1 MLLTSQSPYS
11 CYKHINERRTALL
24 RRYFLYQFWI
34 FPTYSCKY
42 IIISL
47 SLMIIFYVLSFRL
60 KKKIMDNLSFRD
72 DVLRELVWK
81 MLPTYVSLYEVIFL
95 KDNLLLIGFDFKSKI
110 HIQLLCTHSNP

>member
-60 KKKIMDNLSFRD
+60 KKQNMDNLSFRD

-81 MLPTYVSLYEVIFL
+81 MLPTYVSLYKVICL
-95 KDNLLLIGFDFKSKI
+95 KDNLLLIGFDFKPKI
-110 HIQLLCTHSNP
+110 HIRLLCTHSNP